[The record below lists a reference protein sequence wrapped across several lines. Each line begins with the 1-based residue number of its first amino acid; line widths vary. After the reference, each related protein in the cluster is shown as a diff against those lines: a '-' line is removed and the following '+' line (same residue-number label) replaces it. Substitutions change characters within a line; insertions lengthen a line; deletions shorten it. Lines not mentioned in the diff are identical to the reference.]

1 MKRKTLA
8 FAIFFFL
15 LLVGWFSAAWAQQV
29 QGSFTGQVT
38 DSSGAVIGGAQVTA
52 VEQDTGFTRSAAT
65 VADGS
70 YEIPLVPPGHY
81 RLEVKAA
88 GFESTMTGTVQL
100 LVNAHLKMDFQMK
113 VGTQATTITVS
124 APAVV
129 LDTQSSSVGTTIE
142 QGKVQELPLNGRHF
156 LELTL
161 FTPGVVPAAGGSEN
175 STRGGGINVNGLR
188 ESMNNYLLDGM
199 SNTTMSVGQ
208 YVVTPPLDS
217 VQEFR
222 METGMYDARFGG
234 QAGAQV
240 NMVTRSG
247 SNQLH
252 GSLHEFLRNKVFDAP
267 NYFEPQ
273 VPPFVRNQFGA
284 TLGGPI
290 TLPRIYNGHDRSFFF
305 LAFEELRESRA
316 FYNNYLVPT
325 LPERG
330 GDFSDLQGPDCAAPT
345 YLINP
350 LAQLAGSGQL
360 FTNITQVLP
369 QADPVGQA
377 LMNLYPKPNIP
388 NAPCGSANYQA
399 EGKREIEL
407 PTYTARVDHQ
417 WGTKDNMFFRY
428 GQTLDHM
435 FLPFGE
441 GGLLPGYGR
450 LDRDGF
456 VVAGVDWTHTFRR
469 SLLNEFKFGYNRWK
483 LQYDNQDEGQP
494 VAQQLGILG
503 LSTIPSQTGV
513 PNMNVGGYASIGA
526 HENVPQR
533 GAVNTF
539 ELDDTITQIHGN
551 HSMAYGV
558 AVVQVHRGNF
568 SEDNAIRGEYDFT
581 GLVSSGLGQAT
592 PAELA
597 QLGVPSNA
605 ILGNGLADALL
616 GLPTYW
622 INGIDVIISGAMTTP
637 NYFFQD
643 NWKVRPNLTLNL
655 GLRYE
660 YNGLV
665 TDRNNHFANFDFQK
679 GLLMVAGNS
688 AVTLMQ
694 WNQKTG
700 NFDPVGTESLGSTA
714 VNRALQYPDRNDFAP
729 RFGFSWAPQAKT
741 VVRGGGG
748 VFFDRTFGDVDFQK
762 SANPPFAK
770 VSLGTLDGALPAIES
785 GTLVP
790 GTGAILQN
798 AFQANLVAP
807 QFAPIAPFNL
817 HFKDA
822 KIIEWTLNV
831 QRELPGSLLFET
843 GYLATRGIHLVR
855 EWDPNQP
862 IPDPATQSI
871 TWPYL
876 GYGNFSY
883 TDSNGDS
890 IYHSLQTKLER
901 HFSSGMGFLVAYTYS
916 KAIDTNSTVFPTNRN
931 ANFPQNSHD
940 LTAERARAEF
950 DIRHRLSAA
959 YVYRLPFGTGRFE
972 SGNHSLNYLVK
983 DWEVSG
989 IFTAQSGP
997 PFTPQISG
1005 DISQTNEG
1013 DDRPNL
1019 VGNPVPAHQ
1028 TPNQWVLASA
1038 FAAPAPFT
1046 FGNAGRNSLT
1056 APGLASWD
1064 FSVSRHF
1071 RLTEATALDFEGQI
1085 FNILNRANFDVP
1097 QADLAS
1103 PSFGEIFNTVQSVA
1117 GFASGGPGDP
1127 RVVQLGLKL
1136 TF

>member
-1 MKRKTLA
+1 MKRTILSS
-8 FAIFFFL
+8 AIFSL
-15 LLVGWFSAAWAQQV
+15 LLLAGWCTVARAQQV

-38 DSSGAVIGGAQVTA
+38 DSSGAVIAGAQVTA
-52 VEQDTGFTRSAAT
+52 VEQDTGFSRAAVT
-65 VADGS
+65 HEDGS
-70 YEIPLVPPGHY
+70 YLIPLLPPGHY
-81 RLEVKAA
+81 RLEVQAA
-88 GFESTMTGTVQL
+88 GFEKTKTGAVQL
-100 LVNAHLKMDFQMK
+100 LVNAHLKIDFQMK
-113 VGTQATTITVS
+113 VGAQATEITVS
-124 APAVV
+124 APPTV

-175 STRGGGINVNGLR
+175 SERGGAINVNGLR
-188 ESMNNYLLDGM
+188 ESMNNFLLDGM
-199 SNTTMSVGQ
+199 SNTSMGVGQ

-247 SNQLH
+247 TNQLH

-267 NYFEPQ
+267 NYFEPE

-290 TLPRIYNGHDRSFFF
+290 TLPRIYSGHDRSFFF

-316 FYNNYLVPT
+316 FYNNYLVPSVA
-325 LPERG
+325 ERG
-330 GDFSDLQGPDCAAPT
+330 GDFSDLVDCPVPT
-345 YLINP
+345 VLINP
-350 LAQLAGSGQL
+350 LTGAT
-360 FTNITQVLP
+360 FTNINQVLP
-369 QADPVGQA
+369 APDPVGQA
-377 LMNLYPKPNIP
+377 LMNLYPTPNITG
-388 NAPCGSANYQA
+388 AQCGDANFQA
-399 EGKREIEL
+399 EGKRGIAL
-407 PTYTARVDHQ
+407 ATYTARVDHQ
-417 WGTKDNMFFRY
+417 WGTQDTMFFRF
-428 GQTLDHM
+428 GQTLDHT
-435 FLPFGE
+435 FLPFGS
-441 GGLLPGYGR
+441 GTVLPGYGQSN
-450 LDRDGF
+450 RDGF
-456 VVAGVDWTHTFRR
+456 MVAGFDWTHTIRH

-483 LQYDNQDEGQP
+483 LDYINQDQGQTI
-494 VAQQLGILG
+494 AQQLGILG
-503 LSTIPSQTGV
+503 LSTIPRQMGV
-513 PNMNVGGYASIGA
+513 PNMNVGSYISIGSD
-526 HENVPQR
+526 ESTPQS

-539 ELDDTITQIHGN
+539 ELADTVTQVHGN
-551 HSMAYGV
+551 HSLAYGV
-558 AVVQVHRGNF
+558 TVNSVHRGNF
-568 SEDNAIRGEYDFT
+568 FEDNTIRGEFDFT
-581 GLVSSGLGQAT
+581 GSVTGGLGIVT
-592 PAELA
+592 PPA
-597 QLGVPSNA
+597 NT

-622 INGIDVIISGAMTTP
+622 INGAAAYISGAMNSP
-637 NYFFQD
+637 NFFFQD

-665 TDRNNHFANFDFQK
+665 TDQKNQFANFDFQN
-679 GLLMVAGNS
+679 GDIMVAGTS
-688 AVTLMQ
+688 SVTLMQ
-694 WNQKTG
+694 Y
-700 NFDPVGTESLGSTA
+700 DPTTTSFTTVGTTNLGSTTE
-714 VNRALQYPDRNDFAP
+714 NRALQYPDRDDFAP
-729 RFGFSWAPQAKT
+729 RLGFSWAPQAKT
-741 VVRGGGG
+741 VVRAGGG
-748 VFFDRTFGDVDFQK
+748 VFYDRTFGDVDFQK
-762 SANPPFAK
+762 AANPPFAK
-770 VSLGTLDGALPAIES
+770 ESFGELQPALIPGA
-785 GTLVP
+785 
-790 GTGAILQN
+790 GTGAVIQN
-798 AFQANLVAP
+798 AFEPSAVSPA
-807 QFAPIAPFNL
+807 FASPSPFNL
-817 HFKDA
+817 HFRDA
-822 KIIEWTLNV
+822 RIYEWTLNV
-831 QRELPGSLLFET
+831 QRELPRALLLEV
-843 GYLATRGIHLVR
+843 GYVGTRGTHLVR

-862 IPDPATQSI
+862 IPDPATQ
-871 TWPYL
+871 TAPYP
-876 GYGNFSY
+876 YPDYSNFTY

-901 HFSSGMGFLVAYTYS
+901 HFTSGMALLVAYTYS
-916 KAIDTNSTVFPTNRN
+916 KSIDTNSTVFGTNRN
-931 ANFPQNSHD
+931 TNFPQNSHD
-940 LTAERARAEF
+940 LAAERARSEF

-959 YVYRLPFGTGRFE
+959 YVYKLPFGAGRFQA
-972 SGNHSLNYLVK
+972 GNHVLNYLVR

-1019 VGNPVPAHQ
+1019 VGNPVPAKQ

-1038 FAAPAPFT
+1038 FSAPAPYT
-1046 FGNAGRNSLT
+1046 FGDAGRNSLT

-1071 RLTEATALDFEGQI
+1071 RLTEGTALEFDGQL

-1103 PSFGEIFNTVQSVA
+1103 PSFGKIFNTVQPVA

-1127 RVVQLGLKL
+1127 REVQLGLKL

>member
-1 MKRKTLA
+1 MFAA
-8 FAIFFFL
+8 FFCVFL
-15 LLVGWFSAAWAQQV
+15 LVWCSVAGAQQV

-38 DSSGAVIGGAQVTA
+38 DSSGAVIAGAQVTA
-52 VEQDTGFTRSAAT
+52 AEQDTGFTRSAT
-65 VADGS
+65 TLSDGS
-70 YEIPLVPPGHY
+70 YEIPLMPPGHY
-81 RLEVKAA
+81 RIEVQAA
-88 GFESTMTGTVQL
+88 GFEKTMTGTVQL
-100 LVNAHLKMDFQMK
+100 LVNAHLKMDFQLK
-113 VGTQATTITVS
+113 VGAQATTITVS
-124 APAVV
+124 APPTV

-142 QGKVQELPLNGRHF
+142 QTKVQELPLNGRHF

-175 STRGGGINVNGLR
+175 SERGGAINVNGLR

-199 SNTTMSVGQ
+199 SNTSMGVGQ

-247 SNQLH
+247 TNQLH
-252 GSLHEFLRNKVFDAP
+252 GSLHEFLRNKVFDAR
-267 NYFEPQ
+267 NYFEPE

-325 LPERG
+325 QPERG
-330 GDFSDLQGPDCAAPT
+330 GDFSDLQAPDCPAPT
-345 YLINP
+345 VLINP
-350 LAQLAGSGQL
+350 FAPINPNLPPPT
-360 FTNITQVLP
+360 FTNITQASP
-369 QADPVGQA
+369 TGAADPVGQA
-377 LMNLYPKPNIP
+377 LMNLYPQPNIP
-388 NAPCGSANYQA
+388 NAPCGSANFQA

-407 PTYTARVDHQ
+407 PTYTARVDQQ
-417 WGTKDNMFFRY
+417 WGTKDTMFFRF
-428 GQTLDHM
+428 GQTLDHT
-435 FLPFGE
+435 FLPFGA
-441 GGLLPGYGR
+441 GTVLPGYGQR
-450 LDRDGF
+450 NRDGF
-456 VVAGVDWTHTFRR
+456 MIAGLDWTHTIRH

-483 LQYDNQDEGQP
+483 LDYINQDQGQP
-494 VAQQLGILG
+494 IAQQLGILG

-513 PNMNVGGYASIGA
+513 PNMNVGGYASMGSD
-526 HENVPQR
+526 ESTPQS

-539 ELDDTITQIHGN
+539 ELADTVTQIHGN
-551 HSMAYGV
+551 HSLAYGV
-558 AVVQVHRGNF
+558 AVASVHRGNF
-568 SEDNAIRGEYDFT
+568 SEDNTIRGEFDFT
-581 GLVSSGLGQAT
+581 GQVTSGLGNVT
-592 PAELA
+592 PG
-597 QLGVPSNA
+597 QQGVPANA

-622 INGIDVIISGAMTTP
+622 INGIAAYISGAMNSP
-637 NYFFQD
+637 NFFFQD

-665 TDRNNHFANFDFQK
+665 TDQKNQFANFDFQN
-679 GLLMVAGNS
+679 GDMMVAGTS

-694 WNQKTG
+694 Y
-700 NFDPVGTESLGSTA
+700 DPTTATFSTVGTTSLGSTA
-714 VNRALQYPDRNDFAP
+714 ENRALQYPDRDDFAP

-748 VFFDRTFGDVDFQK
+748 VFYDRTFGDVDFQK
-762 SANPPFAK
+762 SDNPPFAK
-770 VSLGTLDGALPAIES
+770 VSLGTLQPALIPGA
-785 GTLVP
+785 
-790 GTGAILQN
+790 GTGAVIQN
-798 AFQANLVAP
+798 AFEPSAVSPA
-807 QFAPIAPFNL
+807 FATPSPFNL
-817 HFKDA
+817 HFRDA
-822 KIIEWTLNV
+822 RIYEWTLDV
-831 QRELPGSLLFET
+831 QRELPRSLLLDV
-843 GYLATRGIHLVR
+843 GYVGTRGTHLVR

-862 IPDPATQSI
+862 IPDPATQ
-871 TWPYL
+871 TTTQPYPD
-876 GYGNFSY
+876 YGNFTY

-890 IYHSLQTKLER
+890 IYHSLQSKVER
-901 HFSSGMGFLVAYTYS
+901 HFSGGMAFLVAYTYS
-916 KAIDTNSTVFPTNRN
+916 KAIDTNSTVFGTNRN
-931 ANFPQNSHD
+931 TNFPQNSHD
-940 LTAERARAEF
+940 LAAERARAEF

-959 YVYRLPFGTGRFE
+959 YVYGLPFGTGRLQ
-972 SGNHSLNYLVK
+972 SGNHALNYLVR
-983 DWEVSG
+983 DWQVSG

-997 PFTPQISG
+997 PFTPQVSG
-1005 DISQTNEG
+1005 DISHTNEG

-1019 VGNPVPAHQ
+1019 VGNPIPAHQ

-1038 FAAPAPFT
+1038 FSVPAPYT
-1046 FGNAGRNSLT
+1046 FGDAGRNSLT

-1071 RLTEATALDFEGQI
+1071 RLTEATALEFHADL
-1085 FNILNRANFDVP
+1085 FNLLNRANFDVP

-1103 PSFGEIFNTVQSVA
+1103 PSFGKIFNTVQAVA

-1127 RVVQLGLKL
+1127 REVQLAMKL
-1136 TF
+1136 IF

>member
-1 MKRKTLA
+1 MKRTILA
-8 FAIFFFL
+8 SAIFSFL
-15 LLVGWFSAAWAQQV
+15 LLAGWCSVARAQQV

-52 VEQDTGFTRSAAT
+52 VEQDTGFTRGATT

-70 YEIPLVPPGHY
+70 YLIPLLPPGHY
-81 RLEVKAA
+81 RLEVQAA
-88 GFESTMTGTVQL
+88 GFEKTRTGTVQL
-100 LVNAHLKMDFQMK
+100 LVNAHLKIDFQMK
-113 VGTQATTITVS
+113 VGAQATEITVS
-124 APAVV
+124 APPTV

-175 STRGGGINVNGLR
+175 SERGGAINVNGLR

-247 SNQLH
+247 TNQLH
-252 GSLHEFLRNKVFDAP
+252 GSLHDFVRNKIFDAP
-267 NYFEPQ
+267 NYFEPE

-290 TLPRIYNGHDRSFFF
+290 TLPSIYKGRDRSFFF

-316 FYNNYLVPT
+316 FYNNSLVPT
-325 LPERG
+325 LKERG
-330 GDFSDLQGPDCAAPT
+330 GDFSDLLDSDCAAPT
-345 YLINP
+345 VLINP
-350 LAQLAGSGQL
+350 VALLSGTVQP
-360 FTNITQVLP
+360 FTNINQVLP
-369 QADPVGQA
+369 AADPVGQA
-377 LMNLYPKPNIP
+377 LMNLYPQPNIP
-388 NAPCGSANYQA
+388 NAACGDANYQA
-399 EGKREIEL
+399 EGKRGIAL
-407 PTYTARVDHQ
+407 ATYTARVDHQ
-417 WGTKDNMFFRY
+417 WGTKDTMFFRF
-428 GQTLDHM
+428 GQTLDHT
-435 FLPFGE
+435 FLPFA
-441 GGLLPGYGR
+441 GGSALPGYGQR
-450 LDRDGF
+450 NRDGF
-456 VVAGVDWTHTFRR
+456 MIAGLDWTHTFRH

-483 LQYDNQDEGQP
+483 LDYINQDQGQTI
-494 VAQQLGILG
+494 AQQLGILG

-513 PNMNVGGYASIGA
+513 PNMNVGSYVSMGSD
-526 HENVPQR
+526 ESTPQT

-539 ELDDTITQIHGN
+539 ELADTVTQVHGN

-558 AVVQVHRGNF
+558 SVASVHRGNF
-568 SEDNAIRGEYDFT
+568 SEDNTIRGEFDFT
-581 GLVSSGLGQAT
+581 GLVTGGLGNLT
-592 PAELA
+592 PGD
-597 QLGVPSNA
+597 LGLPANT

-622 INGIDVIISGAMTTP
+622 INGIAAYISGAMNSP
-637 NYFFQD
+637 NFFFQD

-665 TDRNNHFANFDFQK
+665 TDQKNQFANFDFQN
-679 GLLMVAGNS
+679 GDIMVAGTS

-694 WNQKTG
+694 YDSTTG
-700 NFDPVGTESLGSTA
+700 SYTTVGTTSLGSTA
-714 VNRALQYPDRNDFAP
+714 ENRALQYPDRDDFAP
-729 RFGFSWAPQAKT
+729 RLGFSWSPQAKT
-741 VVRGGGG
+741 LVRGGGG
-748 VFFDRTFGDVDFQK
+748 VFYDRTFGDVDFQK

-770 VSLGTLDGALPAIES
+770 ESFGELTTVLPLNPAE
-785 GTLVP
+785 V
-790 GTGAILQN
+790 GTGAILQSVFEPN
-798 AFQANLVAP
+798 MVGPAFASP
-807 QFAPIAPFNL
+807 SPFNL
-817 HFKDA
+817 HFRDA
-822 KIIEWTLNV
+822 KIYEWTLNV
-831 QRELPGSLLFET
+831 QRELPRAFLLEV
-843 GYLATRGIHLVR
+843 GYVGTRGLHLVR
-855 EWDPNQP
+855 EWDPNEP
-862 IPDPATQSI
+862 IPNPATQ
-871 TWPYL
+871 TTTQPYPN
-876 GYGNFSY
+876 YGNFTY

-901 HFSSGMGFLVAYTYS
+901 HFSDGMALLVAYTYS
-916 KAIDTNSTVFPTNRN
+916 KSIDTNSTVFGTNRN
-931 ANFPQNSHD
+931 TNFPQNSHD
-940 LTAERARAEF
+940 LAAERARSEF

-959 YVYRLPFGTGRFE
+959 YVYKLPFGAGRFQA
-972 SGNHSLNYLVK
+972 GNHVLNYLVS

-1019 VGNPVPAHQ
+1019 VGNPVPAKQ

-1038 FAAPAPFT
+1038 FSAPAPYT
-1046 FGNAGRNSLT
+1046 FGDAGRNSLT
-1056 APGLASWD
+1056 GPGLASWD

-1071 RLTEATALDFEGQI
+1071 RLTEGTALEFDGQI
-1085 FNILNRANFDVP
+1085 FNLLNRANFDVP

-1103 PSFGEIFNTVQSVA
+1103 PSFGKIFNTVQAVA

-1127 RVVQLGLKL
+1127 REVQLGLKL
-1136 TF
+1136 IF

>member
-1 MKRKTLA
+1 MKRTILA
-8 FAIFFFL
+8 SAIFSFL
-15 LLVGWFSAAWAQQV
+15 LLAGWCSVARAQQV

-52 VEQDTGFTRSAAT
+52 VEQDTGFTRGATT

-70 YEIPLVPPGHY
+70 YLIPLLPPGHY
-81 RLEVKAA
+81 RLEVQAA
-88 GFESTMTGTVQL
+88 GFEKTRTGTVQL
-100 LVNAHLKMDFQMK
+100 LVNAHLKIDFQMK
-113 VGTQATTITVS
+113 VGAQATEITVS
-124 APAVV
+124 APPTV

-175 STRGGGINVNGLR
+175 SERGGAINVNGLR

-247 SNQLH
+247 TNQLH
-252 GSLHEFLRNKVFDAP
+252 GSLHDFVRNKIFDAP
-267 NYFEPQ
+267 NYFEPE

-290 TLPRIYNGHDRSFFF
+290 TLPSIYKGRDRSFFF

-316 FYNNYLVPT
+316 FYNNSLVPT
-325 LPERG
+325 LKERG
-330 GDFSDLQGPDCAAPT
+330 GDFSDLLDSDCAAPT
-345 YLINP
+345 VLINP
-350 LAQLAGSGQL
+350 VALLSGTVQP
-360 FTNITQVLP
+360 FTNINQVLP
-369 QADPVGQA
+369 AADPVGQA
-377 LMNLYPKPNIP
+377 LMNLYPQPNIP
-388 NAPCGSANYQA
+388 NAACGDANYQA
-399 EGKREIEL
+399 EGKRGIAL
-407 PTYTARVDHQ
+407 ATYTARVDHQ
-417 WGTKDNMFFRY
+417 WGTKDTMFFRF
-428 GQTLDHM
+428 GQTLDHT
-435 FLPFGE
+435 FLPFA
-441 GGLLPGYGR
+441 GGSALPGYGQR
-450 LDRDGF
+450 NRDGF
-456 VVAGVDWTHTFRR
+456 MIAGLDWTHTFRH

-483 LQYDNQDEGQP
+483 LDYINQDQGQTI
-494 VAQQLGILG
+494 AQQLGILG

-513 PNMNVGGYASIGA
+513 PNMNVGSYVSMGSD
-526 HENVPQR
+526 ESTPQT

-539 ELDDTITQIHGN
+539 ELADTVTQVHGN

-558 AVVQVHRGNF
+558 SVASVHRGNF
-568 SEDNAIRGEYDFT
+568 SEDNTIRGEFDFT
-581 GLVSSGLGQAT
+581 GLVTGGLGNLT
-592 PAELA
+592 PGD
-597 QLGVPSNA
+597 LGLPANT

-622 INGIDVIISGAMTTP
+622 INGIAAYISGAMNSP
-637 NYFFQD
+637 NFFFQD

-665 TDRNNHFANFDFQK
+665 TDQKNQFANFDFQN
-679 GLLMVAGNS
+679 GDIMVAGTS

-694 WNQKTG
+694 YDSTTG
-700 NFDPVGTESLGSTA
+700 SYTTVGTTSLGSTA
-714 VNRALQYPDRNDFAP
+714 ENRALQYPDRDDFAP
-729 RFGFSWAPQAKT
+729 RLGFSWSPQAKT

-748 VFFDRTFGDVDFQK
+748 VFYDRTFGDVDFQK

-770 VSLGTLDGALPAIES
+770 ESFGELTTVLPLNPAE
-785 GTLVP
+785 V
-790 GTGAILQN
+790 GTGAILQSVFEPN
-798 AFQANLVAP
+798 MVGPAFASP
-807 QFAPIAPFNL
+807 SPFNL
-817 HFKDA
+817 HFRDA
-822 KIIEWTLNV
+822 KIYEWTLNV
-831 QRELPGSLLFET
+831 QRELPRAFLLEV
-843 GYLATRGIHLVR
+843 GYVGTRGLHLVR
-855 EWDPNQP
+855 EWDPNEP
-862 IPDPATQSI
+862 IPNPATQ
-871 TWPYL
+871 TTTQPYPN
-876 GYGNFSY
+876 YGNFTY

-901 HFSSGMGFLVAYTYS
+901 HFSDGMALLVAYTYS
-916 KAIDTNSTVFPTNRN
+916 KSIDTNSTVFGTNRN
-931 ANFPQNSHD
+931 TNFPQNSHD
-940 LTAERARAEF
+940 LAAERARSEF

-959 YVYRLPFGTGRFE
+959 YVYKLPFGAGRFQA
-972 SGNHSLNYLVK
+972 GNHVLNYLVS

-1019 VGNPVPAHQ
+1019 VGNPVPAKQ

-1038 FAAPAPFT
+1038 FSAPAPYT
-1046 FGNAGRNSLT
+1046 FGDAGRNSLT
-1056 APGLASWD
+1056 GPGLASWD

-1071 RLTEATALDFEGQI
+1071 RLTEGTALEFDGQI
-1085 FNILNRANFDVP
+1085 FNLLNRANFDVP

-1103 PSFGEIFNTVQSVA
+1103 PSFGKIFNTVQAVA

-1127 RVVQLGLKL
+1127 REVQLGLKL
-1136 TF
+1136 IF

>member
-1 MKRKTLA
+1 MKRTILA
-8 FAIFFFL
+8 SAIFSFL
-15 LLVGWFSAAWAQQV
+15 LLAGWCSVARAQQV

-52 VEQDTGFTRSAAT
+52 VEQDTGFTRGATT

-70 YEIPLVPPGHY
+70 YLIPLLPPGHY
-81 RLEVKAA
+81 RLEVQAA
-88 GFESTMTGTVQL
+88 GFEKTRTGTVQL
-100 LVNAHLKMDFQMK
+100 LVNAHLKIDFQMK
-113 VGTQATTITVS
+113 VGAQATEITVS
-124 APAVV
+124 APPTV

-175 STRGGGINVNGLR
+175 SERGGAINVNGLR

-247 SNQLH
+247 TNQLH
-252 GSLHEFLRNKVFDAP
+252 GSLHDFVRNKIFDAP
-267 NYFEPQ
+267 NYFEPE

-290 TLPRIYNGHDRSFFF
+290 TLPSIYKGRDRSFFF

-316 FYNNYLVPT
+316 FYNNSLVPT
-325 LPERG
+325 LKERG
-330 GDFSDLQGPDCAAPT
+330 GDFSDLLDSDCAAPT
-345 YLINP
+345 VLINP
-350 LAQLAGSGQL
+350 VALLSGTVQP
-360 FTNITQVLP
+360 FTNINQVLP
-369 QADPVGQA
+369 AADPVGQA
-377 LMNLYPKPNIP
+377 LMNLYPQPNIL
-388 NAPCGSANYQA
+388 NAACGDANYQA
-399 EGKREIEL
+399 EGKRGIAL
-407 PTYTARVDHQ
+407 ATYTARVDHQ
-417 WGTKDNMFFRY
+417 WGTKDTMFFRF
-428 GQTLDHM
+428 GQTLDHT
-435 FLPFGE
+435 FLPFA
-441 GGLLPGYGR
+441 GGSALPGYGQR
-450 LDRDGF
+450 NRDGF
-456 VVAGVDWTHTFRR
+456 MIAGLDWTHTFRH

-483 LQYDNQDEGQP
+483 LDYINQDQGQTI
-494 VAQQLGILG
+494 AQQLGILG

-513 PNMNVGGYASIGA
+513 PNMNVGSYVSMGSD
-526 HENVPQR
+526 ESTPQT

-539 ELDDTITQIHGN
+539 ELADTVTQVHGN

-558 AVVQVHRGNF
+558 SVASVHRGNF
-568 SEDNAIRGEYDFT
+568 SEDNTIRGEFDFT
-581 GLVSSGLGQAT
+581 GLVTGGLGNLT
-592 PAELA
+592 PGD
-597 QLGVPSNA
+597 LGLPANT

-622 INGIDVIISGAMTTP
+622 INGIAAYISGAMNSP
-637 NYFFQD
+637 NFFFQD

-665 TDRNNHFANFDFQK
+665 TDQKNQFANFDFQN
-679 GLLMVAGNS
+679 GDIMVAGTS

-694 WNQKTG
+694 YDSTTG
-700 NFDPVGTESLGSTA
+700 SYTTVGTTSLGSTA
-714 VNRALQYPDRNDFAP
+714 ENRALQYPDRDDFAP
-729 RFGFSWAPQAKT
+729 RLGFSWSPQAKT

-748 VFFDRTFGDVDFQK
+748 VFYDRTFGDVDFQK

-770 VSLGTLDGALPAIES
+770 ESFGELTTVLPLNPAE
-785 GTLVP
+785 V
-790 GTGAILQN
+790 GTGAILQSVFEPN
-798 AFQANLVAP
+798 MVGPAFASP
-807 QFAPIAPFNL
+807 SPFNL
-817 HFKDA
+817 HFRDA
-822 KIIEWTLNV
+822 KIYEWTLNV
-831 QRELPGSLLFET
+831 QRELPRAFLLEV
-843 GYLATRGIHLVR
+843 GYVGTRGLHLVR
-855 EWDPNQP
+855 EWDPNEP
-862 IPDPATQSI
+862 IPNPATQ
-871 TWPYL
+871 TTTQPYPN
-876 GYGNFSY
+876 YGNFTY

-901 HFSSGMGFLVAYTYS
+901 HFSDGMALLVAYTYS
-916 KAIDTNSTVFPTNRN
+916 KSIDTNSTVFGTNRN
-931 ANFPQNSHD
+931 TNFPQNSHD
-940 LTAERARAEF
+940 LAAERARSEF

-959 YVYRLPFGTGRFE
+959 YVYKLPFGAGRFQA
-972 SGNHSLNYLVK
+972 GNHVLNYLVS

-1019 VGNPVPAHQ
+1019 VGNPVPAKQ

-1038 FAAPAPFT
+1038 FSAPAPYT
-1046 FGNAGRNSLT
+1046 FGDAGRNSLT
-1056 APGLASWD
+1056 GPGLASWD
-1064 FSVSRHF
+1064 FSVAAPSRK
-1071 RLTEATALDFEGQI
+1071 TKGTALEFDGQI
-1085 FNILNRANFDVP
+1085 FNLLNRANFDVP

-1103 PSFGEIFNTVQSVA
+1103 PSFGKIFNTVQAVA

-1127 RVVQLGLKL
+1127 REVQLGLKL
-1136 TF
+1136 IF

>member
-1 MKRKTLA
+1 MKRTILA
-8 FAIFFFL
+8 SAIFSFL
-15 LLVGWFSAAWAQQV
+15 LLAGWCSVARAQQV

-52 VEQDTGFTRSAAT
+52 AEQDTGFTRGATT

-70 YEIPLVPPGHY
+70 YLIPLLPPGHY
-81 RLEVKAA
+81 RLEVQAA
-88 GFESTMTGTVQL
+88 GFEKTRTGTVQL
-100 LVNAHLKMDFQMK
+100 LVNAHLKIDFQMK
-113 VGTQATTITVS
+113 VGAQATEITVS
-124 APAVV
+124 APPTV

-175 STRGGGINVNGLR
+175 SERGGAINVNGLR

-247 SNQLH
+247 TNQLH
-252 GSLHEFLRNKVFDAP
+252 GSLHDFVRNKIFDAP
-267 NYFEPQ
+267 NYFEPE

-290 TLPRIYNGHDRSFFF
+290 TLPRIYKGRDRSFFF

-316 FYNNYLVPT
+316 FYNNSLVPT
-325 LPERG
+325 LAERG
-330 GDFSDLQGPDCAAPT
+330 GDFSDLLGSDCAAPT
-345 YLINP
+345 VLINP
-350 LAQLAGSGQL
+350 FALLNGVTPPPT
-360 FTNITQVLP
+360 FTNISQVSP
-369 QADPVGQA
+369 TGAADPVGQA
-377 LMNLYPKPNIP
+377 LMNLYPQPNIP
-388 NAPCGSANYQA
+388 NAACGDANYQA
-399 EGKREIEL
+399 EGKRGIAL
-407 PTYTARVDHQ
+407 ATYTARVDHQ
-417 WGTKDNMFFRY
+417 WGTKDTMFFRF
-428 GQTLDHM
+428 GQTLDHT
-435 FLPFGE
+435 FLPFA
-441 GGLLPGYGR
+441 GGSALPGYGQR
-450 LDRDGF
+450 NRDGF
-456 VVAGVDWTHTFRR
+456 MIAGLDWTHTFRH

-483 LQYDNQDEGQP
+483 LDYVNQDQGQP
-494 VAQQLGILG
+494 IAQQLSILG

-513 PNMNVGGYASIGA
+513 PNMNVGSYVSMGSD
-526 HENVPQR
+526 ESTPQT

-539 ELDDTITQIHGN
+539 ELADTVTQIHGN
-551 HSMAYGV
+551 HSLAYGV
-558 AVVQVHRGNF
+558 SVASVHRGNF
-568 SEDNAIRGEYDFT
+568 SEDNTIRGEFDFT
-581 GLVSSGLGQAT
+581 GSVTGGLGGVT
-592 PAELA
+592 PPA
-597 QLGVPSNA
+597 NT

-622 INGIDVIISGAMTTP
+622 INGIAAYISGAMNSP
-637 NYFFQD
+637 NFFFQD

-665 TDRNNHFANFDFQK
+665 TDQKNQFANFDFQN
-679 GLLMVAGNS
+679 GDIMVAGTS
-688 AVTLMQ
+688 SVTLMQ
-694 WNQKTG
+694 YNPTTAS
-700 NFDPVGTESLGSTA
+700 FTTVGTTSLGGTA
-714 VNRALQYPDRNDFAP
+714 ENRALQYPDRDDFAP
-729 RFGFSWAPQAKT
+729 RIGFSWSPQAKT
-741 VVRGGGG
+741 VVRAGAG
-748 VFFDRTFGDVDFQK
+748 VFYDRTFGDVDFQK

-770 VSLGTLDGALPAIES
+770 ESFGELTTALPLIENGTLP
-785 GTLVP
+785 V
-790 GTGAILQN
+790 GTGAIIQS
-798 AFQANLVAP
+798 AFQPDLVGPAFAAP
-807 QFAPIAPFNL
+807 SPFNL
-817 HFKDA
+817 HFRDA
-822 KIIEWTLNV
+822 RIYEWTLNV
-831 QRELPGSLLFET
+831 QRELPRALLLEV
-843 GYLATRGIHLVR
+843 GYVGTRGTHLVR

-862 IPDPATQSI
+862 IPNPAI
-871 TWPYL
+871 PAAPYP
-876 GYGNFSY
+876 YPDYSNFTY

-901 HFSSGMGFLVAYTYS
+901 HFTSGMALLVAYTYS
-916 KAIDTNSTVFPTNRN
+916 KAIDTNSTVFGTNRN
-931 ANFPQNSHD
+931 TNFPQNSHD
-940 LTAERARAEF
+940 LAAERARAEF

-959 YVYRLPFGTGRFE
+959 YVYKLPFGAGRFQFT
-972 SGNHSLNYLVK
+972 GQALNYLVR

-1019 VGNPVPAHQ
+1019 VGNPVPAKQ

-1038 FAAPAPFT
+1038 FSAPAPYT
-1046 FGNAGRNSLT
+1046 FGDAGRNSLT
-1056 APGLASWD
+1056 GPGLASWD

-1071 RLTEATALDFEGQI
+1071 RLTEGTALEFDGQI
-1085 FNILNRANFDVP
+1085 FNLLNRANFDVP

-1103 PSFGEIFNTVQSVA
+1103 PSFGKIFNTVQAVA

-1127 RVVQLGLKL
+1127 REVQLGLKL
-1136 TF
+1136 IF

>member
-1 MKRKTLA
+1 MKRTILA
-8 FAIFFFL
+8 SAIFSFL
-15 LLVGWFSAAWAQQV
+15 LLAGWCSVARAQQV

-52 VEQDTGFTRSAAT
+52 VEQDTGFTRGATT

-70 YEIPLVPPGHY
+70 YLVPLLPPGHY

-88 GFESTMTGTVQL
+88 GFEKTMTGTVQL

-113 VGTQATTITVS
+113 VGAQATTITVS
-124 APAVV
+124 APPTV

-175 STRGGGINVNGLR
+175 SSRGGAINVNGLR

-247 SNQLH
+247 TNQLH
-252 GSLHEFLRNKVFDAP
+252 GSLHDFVRNKIFDAP
-267 NYFEPQ
+267 NYFEPE

-290 TLPRIYNGHDRSFFF
+290 MLPKIYTGHDRSFFF

-316 FYNNYLVPT
+316 FYNNSLVPT
-325 LPERG
+325 VAERG
-330 GDFSDLQGPDCAAPT
+330 GDFSDLLGSDCAAPT
-345 YLINP
+345 VLINP
-350 LAQLAGSGQL
+350 FALLNGVTPPPT
-360 FTNITQVLP
+360 FTNISQVSP
-369 QADPVGQA
+369 TGAADPVGQA
-377 LMNLYPKPNIP
+377 LMNLYPQPNIP
-388 NAPCGSANYQA
+388 NAACGDANYQA
-399 EGKREIEL
+399 EGKRGIAL
-407 PTYTARVDHQ
+407 ATYTARVDHQ
-417 WGTKDNMFFRY
+417 WGTKDNMFFRF
-428 GQTLDHM
+428 GQTLDHT
-435 FLPFGE
+435 FLPFA
-441 GGLLPGYGR
+441 GGSALPGYGQR
-450 LDRDGF
+450 NRDGF
-456 VVAGVDWTHTFRR
+456 MIAGLDWTHTFRH

-483 LQYDNQDEGQP
+483 LDYVNQDQGQP
-494 VAQQLGILG
+494 IAQQLGILG
-503 LSTIPSQTGV
+503 LSTTPSQTGV
-513 PNMNVGGYASIGA
+513 PNMNVGSYVSMGSD
-526 HENVPQR
+526 ESTPQT

-539 ELDDTITQIHGN
+539 ELADTVTQVHGN
-551 HSMAYGV
+551 HSLAYGV
-558 AVVQVHRGNF
+558 SVASVHRGNF
-568 SEDNAIRGEYDFT
+568 SEDNTIRGEFDFT
-581 GLVSSGLGQAT
+581 GLVTGGLGNVT
-592 PAELA
+592 PPA
-597 QLGVPSNA
+597 NT

-622 INGIDVIISGAMTTP
+622 INGIAAYISGAMNSP
-637 NYFFQD
+637 NFFFQD

-665 TDRNNHFANFDFQK
+665 TDQKNQFANFDFQN
-679 GLLMVAGNS
+679 GDIMVAGTS
-688 AVTLMQ
+688 SVTLMQ
-694 WNQKTG
+694 YDSTTG
-700 NFDPVGTESLGSTA
+700 TFTTVGTTSLGGTA
-714 VNRALQYPDRNDFAP
+714 ENRALQYPDRDDFAP
-729 RFGFSWAPQAKT
+729 RLGFSWAPQAKT
-741 VVRGGGG
+741 VVRGGAG
-748 VFFDRTFGDVDFQK
+748 VFYDRTFGDVDFQK

-770 VSLGTLDGALPAIES
+770 ESFGELTTALPLIENGTLP
-785 GTLVP
+785 V
-790 GTGAILQN
+790 GTGAIIQS
-798 AFQANLVAP
+798 AFQPDLVGPAFAAP
-807 QFAPIAPFNL
+807 SPFNL
-817 HFKDA
+817 HFRDA
-822 KIIEWTLNV
+822 RIYEWTLNV
-831 QRELPGSLLFET
+831 QRELPRALLLEV
-843 GYLATRGIHLVR
+843 GYVGTRGTHLVR

-862 IPDPATQSI
+862 IPNPAI
-871 TWPYL
+871 PAAPYP
-876 GYGNFSY
+876 YPDYSNFTY

-901 HFSSGMGFLVAYTYS
+901 HFTNGMALLVAYTYS
-916 KAIDTNSTVFPTNRN
+916 KAIDTNSTVFGTNRN
-931 ANFPQNSHD
+931 TNFPQNSHD
-940 LTAERARAEF
+940 LAAERARAEF

-959 YVYRLPFGTGRFE
+959 YVYKLPFGAGRFQFT
-972 SGNHSLNYLVK
+972 GQALNYLVR

-1019 VGNPVPAHQ
+1019 VGNPVPAKQ

-1038 FAAPAPFT
+1038 FSAPAPYT
-1046 FGNAGRNSLT
+1046 FGDAGRNSLT
-1056 APGLASWD
+1056 GPGLASWD

-1071 RLTEATALDFEGQI
+1071 RLTEATALEFDGQI
-1085 FNILNRANFDVP
+1085 FNLLNRANFDVP

-1103 PSFGEIFNTVQSVA
+1103 PSFGKIFNTVQAVA

-1127 RVVQLGLKL
+1127 REVQLGLKL
-1136 TF
+1136 IF